1 MAQAATCA
9 CCSSRL
15 RSPICSRPLT
25 RNPHGANRSGLTA
38 WISRDPPYPESRA
51 NSAATSVIVG
61 SAVTGKWLKK
71 TESRTAFASVIWAII
86 NPQASMALAVLAS
99 VLVQR
104 ATDTVAGYNKCSLL
118 VVLQFI
124 PRGVRWPTILECA
137 TDGHGWTRKGNGVA
151 LHAFVE

>member
-51 NSAATSVIVG
+51 NSAAISVIVG
-61 SAVTGKWLKK
+61 SAVTGKWLKN

-99 VLVQR
+99 VLIQR
-104 ATDTVAGYNKCSLL
+104 VRDTVAEYTKGVPVQCCRMAVVATEVGVTGFRTKSSLSIQPL
-118 VVLQFI
+118 TQLDF
-124 PRGVRWPTILECA
+124 GL
-137 TDGHGWTRKGNGVA
+137 
-151 LHAFVE
+151 